1 MNASEAL
8 SAGLKAVPNKVSSF
22 ASTQAAWRFYKNE
35 AVTLSKLQEPLTAA
49 AHAGIQQQC
58 GEYALCVHDW
68 SKLRYRHRNKPDIY
82 PRTHSDDL
90 GYELQTSL
98 ILSDQTGN
106 PIAPVAQLLLS
117 ADGSYATY
125 GDDAAPNASVQ
136 NHLDEVSD
144 CIAHLEQQNFARPLV
159 HVMDREADS
168 IGHMRRWE
176 ADGIHWLVRA
186 KGNPTVELQG
196 TSMACKAVADKLE
209 YRQAHPGTDEEKKRR
224 LWIAEAEVTLRRPAK
239 PYSKNGKRTLIPGPP
254 VTARLVVSRLLSDL
268 GEVEAEWLLLSNV
281 KDIDASTIAL
291 WYYWRWKIE
300 TFFKLMK
307 SAGHQLEAW
316 QQESALAIAKRLL
329 VASMACVTVWA
340 IAADESQEV
349 AELRGFLVKLSGR
362 QMRHQQTVTHP
373 ALLAGL
379 WVFLSLFELMQS
391 YSPHE
396 LERFRKTAQNLCSKD
411 V

>member
-8 SAGLKAVPNKVSSF
+8 SAGLKVIPNKISSF

-82 PRTHSDDL
+82 PRTHPDDL

-106 PIAPVAQLLLS
+106 PIAPVAQLLVS

-125 GDDAAPNASVQ
+125 GDDAPPDASSVQ
-136 NHLDEVSD
+136 NNLDEVSD

-176 ADGIHWLVRA
+176 ADGTHWLVALRA
-186 KGNPTVELQG
+186 TPPL
-196 TSMACKAVADKLE
+196 SCKA
-209 YRQAHPGTDEEKKRR
+209 RR
-224 LWIAEAEVTLRRPAK
+224 WPVRPSQTSSNIVRRTQGPTRRKNVGYGLPK
-239 PYSKNGKRTLIPGPP
+239 PR
-254 VTARLVVSRLLSDL
+254 
-268 GEVEAEWLLLSNV
+268 
-281 KDIDASTIAL
+281 
-291 WYYWRWKIE
+291 
-300 TFFKLMK
+300 
-307 SAGHQLEAW
+307 
-316 QQESALAIAKRLL
+316 
-329 VASMACVTVWA
+329 
-340 IAADESQEV
+340 
-349 AELRGFLVKLSGR
+349 
-362 QMRHQQTVTHP
+362 
-373 ALLAGL
+373 
-379 WVFLSLFELMQS
+379 
-391 YSPHE
+391 
-396 LERFRKTAQNLCSKD
+396 
-411 V
+411 

>member
-8 SAGLKAVPNKVSSF
+8 SAGLKAIPNKISSF

-35 AVTLSKLQEPLTAA
+35 AIALSKLQEPLTAA
-49 AHAGIQQQC
+49 AHAGIKQQC

-82 PRTHSDDL
+82 PRTHPDDL

-106 PIAPVAQLLLS
+106 PIAPLAQLLVS

-125 GDDAAPNASVQ
+125 GDDAPPERSVQ

-168 IGHMRRWE
+168 IGHIRRWE
-176 ADGIHWLVRA
+176 ADGTHWLVRA

-209 YRQAHPGTDEEKKRR
+209 YRQAHSVTDEEKNVSYG
-224 LWIAEAEVTLRRPAK
+224 LPK
-239 PYSKNGKRTLIPGPP
+239 PR
-254 VTARLVVSRLLSDL
+254 
-268 GEVEAEWLLLSNV
+268 
-281 KDIDASTIAL
+281 
-291 WYYWRWKIE
+291 
-300 TFFKLMK
+300 
-307 SAGHQLEAW
+307 
-316 QQESALAIAKRLL
+316 
-329 VASMACVTVWA
+329 
-340 IAADESQEV
+340 
-349 AELRGFLVKLSGR
+349 
-362 QMRHQQTVTHP
+362 
-373 ALLAGL
+373 
-379 WVFLSLFELMQS
+379 
-391 YSPHE
+391 
-396 LERFRKTAQNLCSKD
+396 
-411 V
+411 

>member
-8 SAGLKAVPNKVSSF
+8 SAGLKAIPNKVSSF

-98 ILSDQTGN
+98 ILSGQTGN
-106 PIAPVAQLLLS
+106 PITPVAQLLVS
-117 ADGSYATY
+117 ADGSYSTY
-125 GDDAAPNASVQ
+125 GDDGPPEPLVQ

-159 HVMDREADS
+159 HVMDHEADS
-168 IGHMRRWE
+168 IGHLRRWE
-176 ADGIHWLVRA
+176 ADGTHWLVRA

-209 YRQAHPGTDEEKKRR
+209 YRQA
-224 LWIAEAEVTLRRPAK
+224 
-239 PYSKNGKRTLIPGPP
+239 YPGP
-254 VTARLVVSRLLSDL
+254 TRRK
-268 GEVEAEWLLLSNV
+268 NV
-281 KDIDASTIAL
+281 G
-291 WYYWRWKIE
+291 Y
-300 TFFKLMK
+300 
-307 SAGHQLEAW
+307 
-316 QQESALAIAKRLL
+316 
-329 VASMACVTVWA
+329 
-340 IAADESQEV
+340 
-349 AELRGFLVKLSGR
+349 
-362 QMRHQQTVTHP
+362 
-373 ALLAGL
+373 GL
-379 WVFLSLFELMQS
+379 
-391 YSPHE
+391 PKP
-396 LERFRKTAQNLCSKD
+396 R
-411 V
+411 

>member
-8 SAGLKAVPNKVSSF
+8 SAGLKAVPNKISSF

-58 GEYALCVHDW
+58 GEYAFACVHDW

-144 CIAHLEQQNFARPLV
+144 CIAHLEQQNFARPRF
-159 HVMDREADS
+159 MDCEADS

-186 KGNPTVELQG
+186 KGNPTVELQ
-196 TSMACKAVADKLE
+196 
-209 YRQAHPGTDEEKKRR
+209 
-224 LWIAEAEVTLRRPAK
+224 
-239 PYSKNGKRTLIPGPP
+239 
-254 VTARLVVSRLLSDL
+254 
-268 GEVEAEWLLLSNV
+268 
-281 KDIDASTIAL
+281 
-291 WYYWRWKIE
+291 
-300 TFFKLMK
+300 
-307 SAGHQLEAW
+307 
-316 QQESALAIAKRLL
+316 
-329 VASMACVTVWA
+329 
-340 IAADESQEV
+340 
-349 AELRGFLVKLSGR
+349 
-362 QMRHQQTVTHP
+362 
-373 ALLAGL
+373 
-379 WVFLSLFELMQS
+379 
-391 YSPHE
+391 
-396 LERFRKTAQNLCSKD
+396 RFRKPLKTSAPRMCRYLLHEEGFDSLIRCWI
-411 V
+411 

>member
-82 PRTHSDDL
+82 PNTFRRS

-106 PIAPVAQLLLS
+106 PIAPVAQLLVS

-168 IGHMRRWE
+168 IACAAGRPMVFTGSCAPRATPLLSCKARRW
-176 ADGIHWLVRA
+176 
-186 KGNPTVELQG
+186 LQG
-196 TSMACKAVADKLE
+196 RR
-209 YRQAHPGTDEEKKRR
+209 RQARISSGAPRDRRGEKRR

-254 VTARLVVSRLLSDL
+254 VTARLVVSRILSDL

-281 KDIDASTIAL
+281 
-291 WYYWRWKIE
+291 
-300 TFFKLMK
+300 
-307 SAGHQLEAW
+307 
-316 QQESALAIAKRLL
+316 
-329 VASMACVTVWA
+329 
-340 IAADESQEV
+340 V
-349 AELRGFLVKLSGR
+349 AEQCKRHRRLDDCALV
-362 QMRHQQTVTHP
+362 
-373 ALLAGL
+373 LLALENRDILQTHEIGRTPTGSVATGIGL
-379 WVFLSLFELMQS
+379 SDCQTLTGCQHGLCDRLG
-391 YSPHE
+391 HCC
-396 LERFRKTAQNLCSKD
+396 RRKPRGCRTQRIFGQT
-411 V
+411 

>member
-35 AVTLSKLQEPLTAA
+35 AVPLSKLQEPLTAA

-106 PIAPVAQLLLS
+106 PIAPVAQLLVS

-144 CIAHLEQQNFARPLV
+144 
-159 HVMDREADS
+159 
-168 IGHMRRWE
+168 
-176 ADGIHWLVRA
+176 
-186 KGNPTVELQG
+186 
-196 TSMACKAVADKLE
+196 
-209 YRQAHPGTDEEKKRR
+209 
-224 LWIAEAEVTLRRPAK
+224 
-239 PYSKNGKRTLIPGPP
+239 
-254 VTARLVVSRLLSDL
+254 
-268 GEVEAEWLLLSNV
+268 
-281 KDIDASTIAL
+281 
-291 WYYWRWKIE
+291 
-300 TFFKLMK
+300 
-307 SAGHQLEAW
+307 
-316 QQESALAIAKRLL
+316 
-329 VASMACVTVWA
+329 
-340 IAADESQEV
+340 
-349 AELRGFLVKLSGR
+349 
-362 QMRHQQTVTHP
+362 
-373 ALLAGL
+373 
-379 WVFLSLFELMQS
+379 
-391 YSPHE
+391 
-396 LERFRKTAQNLCSKD
+396 
-411 V
+411 